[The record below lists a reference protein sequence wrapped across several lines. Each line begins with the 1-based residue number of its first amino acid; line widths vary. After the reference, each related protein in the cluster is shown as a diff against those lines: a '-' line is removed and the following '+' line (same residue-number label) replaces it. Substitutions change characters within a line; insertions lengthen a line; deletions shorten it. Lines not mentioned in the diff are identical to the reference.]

1 MMLSVAGA
9 YTPISVSITVEGTVS
24 INRRGLIRLSFILAA
39 ALSMPTA
46 VMAQQKSL
54 KDQLIGTWTFVSAS
68 DTNKDGTKTDR
79 WGANAKGL
87 AIFEANGRYS
97 FMISRSDIPK
107 FAIDN
112 ANQGTA
118 EENRAA
124 IRGVISHIGTWSVDE
139 ATKTLVT
146 AIEASNFPNLNGISQ
161 KRIIGSLTGNELKYT
176 NPASSTGAVSEV
188 TWKRV
193 P

>member
-146 AIEASNFPNLNGISQ
+146 AIDVSNFPNLNGISQ

>member
-68 DTNKDGTKTDR
+68 DTNMDGTKTDR

-146 AIEASNFPNLNGISQ
+146 AIDVSNFPNLNGISQ